1 MGVVYLR
8 DQRSICTFDDF
19 WLDEIRDKQ
28 KPVFAVVMQL
38 LSRERRI
45 QYPRVGQN
53 SFGKK

>member
-28 KPVFAVVMQL
+28 KPIFAIVMQL
-38 LSRERRI
+38 MSRERRI